1 MVTAG
6 MTSGNYATK
15 PRRLKAAIDCEPLR
29 ALVADGYAVGVGAP
43 APDPVRVLKLSL
55 LQFQY
60 DLSESQGRRQAQ
72 VNVAFRFFLDVSVES
87 PLPVPSLLAQLRTR
101 LGEERCRRV
110 VNEIRRPARTWGRGK
125 DRRRLQDATPLIA
138 NVAIPSTLRLVAQTC
153 EQLLQAAEHFAA
165 TEVAAHRA
173 QVAVVRA
180 ATVDLSEEQRLLAR
194 VTHLRELVGWG
205 DGGSYPHAGTTR
217 VS

>member
-29 ALVADGYAVGVGAP
+29 ALVADGYAVEVGAP

-55 LQFQY
+55 RQFQY
-60 DLSESQGRRQAQ
+60 DLSDSQVRRQAQ

-101 LGEERCRRV
+101 LGEERCTRV
-110 VNEIRRPARTWGRGK
+110 VNEILRPARTRERSAAIARCHTS
-125 DRRRLQDATPLIA
+125 DRQCGDSLYIAVSGA
-138 NVAIPSTLRLVAQTC
+138 NVRA
-153 EQLLQAAEHFAA
+153 
-165 TEVAAHRA
+165 VAA
-173 QVAVVRA
+173 
-180 ATVDLSEEQRLLAR
+180 
-194 VTHLRELVGWG
+194 
-205 DGGSYPHAGTTR
+205 GGGAFRRHGSRSASGAGRSCTSSNR
-217 VS
+217 RFV